1 MSQHVP
7 DPVPAPSRHLLAA
20 GTYDLDA
27 HPRFRVVLEGL
38 RARGWDVDEV
48 VAPLGLSTAERVD
61 VLRRPSQL
69 PRLAVAIARAW
80 RSLVPALLRRRR
92 TPPRPEA
99 VLVGYLGHF
108 DVPMVRA
115 LTRPR
120 PVVLD
125 YLISGAGTAVDR
137 GAGGRAKHAALRLL
151 DDVAL
156 RCADLVLVDTP
167 EHADALPARHRDRAV
182 VVPVGADERWFAA
195 GRARPP
201 RPDGA
206 RLSVVFYGLLT
217 PLQGA
222 PVIAEAL
229 RLLGGAVEATVVGTG
244 QDEAEVDALLDGVP
258 HVTRLPWVP
267 ADELPALVAAHDV
280 CLGVFGTGDK
290 ARRVVPNKAY
300 QGAAAGCVVV
310 TGDTTPQRRA
320 FGDDAVLVEP
330 GDAAALAAALRDLA
344 ADPARRADLAA
355 ASRRRADA
363 DFSAHGVVR
372 DLARALGARS

>member
-1 MSQHVP
+1 MSRIVP
-7 DPVPAPSRHLLAA
+7 SSATPSRALLAA

-38 RARGWDVDEV
+38 RARGWDVEEV

-80 RSLVPALLRRRR
+80 RTLVPRLVRRRR
-92 TPPRPEA
+92 AAPRPAA

-108 DVPMVRA
+108 DAPLVR
-115 LTRPR
+115 LLCRPR

-137 GAGGRAKHAALRLL
+137 GAGGGVKQAALRLL

-156 RCADLVLVDTP
+156 RSADVVLVDTQ
-167 EHADALPARHRDRAV
+167 EHADALPVRYRDRAV

-195 GRARPP
+195 GAARAP
-201 RPDGA
+201 RAETA
-206 RLSVVFYGLLT
+206 RTSVVFYGLLT

-229 RLLGGAVEATVVGTG
+229 RLLDGAVDATVVGTG
-244 QDEAEVDALLDGVP
+244 QDEAEVDRLLAGVP
-258 HVTRLPWVP
+258 HVTRTSWVA
-267 ADELPALVAAHDV
+267 ADALPALVAAHDV

-310 TGDTTPQRRA
+310 TSDTAPQRRA
-320 FGDDAVLVEP
+320 FGDDAVLVPP
-330 GDAAALAAALRDLA
+330 GDPVALADALRALASDAGRRAELA
-344 ADPARRADLAA
+344 AR
-355 ASRRRADA
+355 SRRRAAD
-363 DFSAHGVVR
+363 DFSARGVVR
-372 DLARALGARS
+372 ELARELEARG

>member
-1 MSQHVP
+1 MTP
-7 DPVPAPSRHLLAA
+7 PVQSTPAPARRLLAA

-38 RARGWDVDEV
+38 RARGWQVDEV
-48 VAPLGLSTAERVD
+48 VAPLGMSTAERVD
-61 VLRRPSQL
+61 VLRRPSRL

-80 RSLVPALLRRRR
+80 RTLVPALVRRRR
-92 TPPRPEA
+92 TGPRPDA

-108 DVPMVRA
+108 DAPLVRA

-120 PVVLD
+120 PLVLD
-125 YLISGAGTAVDR
+125 YLISGAGTATDR
-137 GAGGRAKHAALRLL
+137 GAGGGLKDTALRLL

-156 RCADLVLVDTP
+156 RAADVVVVDTP
-167 EHADALPARHRDRAV
+167 EHAAALPARHRDRAV
-182 VVPVGADERWFAA
+182 VVPVGADGRWFAA
-195 GRARPP
+195 REAAAP
-201 RPDGA
+201 RDPGA

-229 RLLGGAVEATVVGTG
+229 RLLDGAVDATVVGTG
-244 QDEAEVDALLDGVP
+244 QDEDEVDRLLAGVP
-258 HVTRLPWVP
+258 HVTRRAWVP

-280 CLGVFGTGDK
+280 CLGIVGTGDK

-310 TGDTTPQRRA
+310 TGDTGPQRRA
-320 FGDDAVLVEP
+320 FGDDAVLVPP
-330 GDAAALAAALRDLA
+330 GDAAALAAALRALA
-344 ADPARRADLAA
+344 DDPARVAALAER
-355 ASRRRADA
+355 SSRRADA
-363 DFSAHGVVR
+363 DFSARGVVR
-372 DLARALGARS
+372 DLAAAIEERA